1 MTRERLTAFS
11 DGVLAIII
19 TIMVLELRP
28 PAGTHWAA
36 LLGMLPFFLTYALS
50 FLNVAIYW
58 NNHHHLLQTV
68 RHVTG
73 PIMWANMALMFFL
86 SLTPFATAWLG
97 GHYRAAVPTAVYGIA
112 LLLPAIAYFVLQS
125 TIIAAEGHESVLAR
139 SLGRD
144 LKGKASM
151 ALYATAVGLAFVDPW
166 LSFGIYA
173 AVAAWWLVPDR
184 RIERNLP
191 QAGERR

>member
-28 PAGTHWAA
+28 PAGTNWAA

-50 FLNVAIYW
+50 FLYVAIYW
-58 NNHHHLLQTV
+58 NNHHHLLHTV

-73 PIMWANMALMFFL
+73 PIMWANMALLFFL

-97 GHYRAAVPTAVYGIA
+97 AHYRAAVPTAVYGIA

-125 TIIAAEGHESVLAR
+125 TIIAAEGRESVLAR
-139 SLGRD
+139 ALGRD
-144 LKGKASM
+144 VKGKASM
-151 ALYATAVGLAFVDPW
+151 ALYATAVGVAFVDPW

-173 AVAAWWLVPDR
+173 VVAVWWLVPDR

-191 QAGERR
+191 EAGGRR